1 MPVGLPETRYA
12 RSSGGVHIAY
22 QVHGS
27 GPMDLAFLAGPV
39 QHVEAIWDWPAARR
53 LLERLGFFTRV
64 IRFDRRGTGLSDPF
78 GSAPTLEQF
87 ADDLD
92 GVLDA
97 TETERCALLATSE
110 ACRTAVLYAA
120 TRPERVTALALLG
133 ASTRGTDAVTDEVH
147 DAILDGIENAWGTPA
162 LLPIFAP
169 SLVGSAP
176 FEEFWSRYTRAACS
190 PGMARS
196 LLDLAIRTDVTEIL
210 PALRVPTLVL
220 HRNSDTLVP
229 VEQGRA
235 LAEAIE
241 GARFVELEG
250 VDSVVFAGDVDAVG
264 DEIEEFLA
272 TAPPATGPARKLG
285 TILYCELV
293 GGAERAERLGEERW
307 RELLDDWG
315 ELVRREVT
323 RFRGDELPLEVD
335 GLLAT
340 FDGPSRAIACAR
352 VLLQRVRVLGLEL
365 RAGLHAG
372 ELEANRDGWDGA
384 AITCA
389 ARIATRAAGGEVLAS
404 GTVRDL
410 VVGSGIEFEDRGAHE
425 LEGVE
430 GTWALAAVI
439 A

>member
-12 RSSGGVHIAY
+12 RSSGGVHVAY

-27 GPMDLAFLAGPV
+27 GPPDLAFLAGPV

-53 LLERLGFFTRV
+53 LLERLGFFARV

-92 GVLDA
+92 AVLDA
-97 TETERCALLATSE
+97 TGSERCALLGTSE

-133 ASTRGTDAVTDEVH
+133 ASTRGVDAVTDEVH

-162 LLPIFAP
+162 LWPIFAP

-196 LLDLAIRTDVTEIL
+196 LLDLAVRTDVTEIL

-220 HRNSDTLVP
+220 HRSEDTLVP

-235 LAEAIE
+235 LARAIE

-264 DEIEEFLA
+264 DEIEEFVSD
-272 TAPPATGPARKLG
+272 PPRVTGPLRKLG
-285 TILYCELV
+285 TVLFCELV
-293 GGAERAERLGEERW
+293 GAVEHAERMPDERW
-307 RELLDDWG
+307 RELLDDLG
-315 ELVRREVT
+315 ELVRRELA
-323 RFRGDELPLEVD
+323 RFRGHELPTEAA

-340 FDGPSRAIACAR
+340 FDGPGRAIACAR
-352 VLLQRVRVLGLEL
+352 VLVQRVRVLGVEL
-365 RAGLHAG
+365 RAGLHAS
-372 ELEANRDGWDGA
+372 ELEARDDGWAGA
-384 AITCA
+384 AITSA
-389 ARIATRAAGGEVLAS
+389 ARIAGLAAAGEVLAS

-410 VVGSGIEFEDRGAHE
+410 VVGSGIEFEDRGVHE
-425 LEGVE
+425 LEDVDGS
-430 GTWALAAVI
+430 WALAAVI